1 MCNEVFMSTWR
12 DIWKKS
18 LKANRLYS
26 LDPKKGNNAFAEL
39 QDEYEKKKKDGM
51 IHYAIAEAYEY
62 RHELDKALEKYKLAK
77 DLFPVD
83 HWKEVAQKTIDR
95 VSQNQTAEDFF
106 DKNNFKDLLWYTY
119 QKVYEYVYLDDFV
132 RYVCLSA
139 ISRAD
144 SEWPLSLVDF
154 RSVLELQIKS
164 TFHEIVQKYIYEQ
177 NYSLANII
185 NELKARKLV
194 SGGIANAMHK
204 IRKSGNAATHQ
215 MKLFDDGDENN
226 YWNSFDKDDS
236 NNLNY
241 LLTILE
247 FFNNYNREN
256 NIKLPD

>member
-1 MCNEVFMSTWR
+1 MADNVDEYSAKISIENIKKLPIEKMNDIAESLSKIDQEAITHMST
-12 DIWKKS
+12 D
-18 LKANRLYS
+18 
-26 LDPKKGNNAFAEL
+26 
-39 QDEYEKKKKDGM
+39 
-51 IHYAIAEAYEY
+51 
-62 RHELDKALEKYKLAK
+62 
-77 DLFPVD
+77 
-83 HWKEVAQKTIDR
+83 
-95 VSQNQTAEDFF
+95 

-185 NELKARKLV
+185 NELKARKLI